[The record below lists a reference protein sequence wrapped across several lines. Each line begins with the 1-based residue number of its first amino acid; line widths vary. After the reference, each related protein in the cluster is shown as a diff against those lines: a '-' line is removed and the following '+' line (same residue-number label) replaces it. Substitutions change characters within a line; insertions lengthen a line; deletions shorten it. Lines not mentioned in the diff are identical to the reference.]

1 MDPTVW
7 VGPRIL
13 TAARGNGI
21 HPRHKS
27 ITLNAAAARFVRI
40 LQHGTVVYLIS
51 KLHISYIT
59 IHVGNKNNM
68 KDSKPLIFS
77 FNVMPNDCCNIA
89 ITIKKR
95 LDFKDL
101 AKIQTWVSKYLQ
113 VDLQILYISYISYQ
127 PLFFQP
133 IQTVFVELPSLF
145 CFGCR
150 CLHLCQGF
158 VSFFHPRKGLG
169 KCAEEPSPRT
179 EKGYI

>member
-1 MDPTVW
+1 
-7 VGPRIL
+7 
-13 TAARGNGI
+13 
-21 HPRHKS
+21 
-27 ITLNAAAARFVRI
+27 
-40 LQHGTVVYLIS
+40 
-51 KLHISYIT
+51 
-59 IHVGNKNNM
+59 M

-95 LDFKDL
+95 LDVNDL
-101 AKIQTWVSKYLQ
+101 ARIQTWVSKYLQ

-127 PLFFQP
+127 PLFLQP

-179 EKGYI
+179 EKGYKTTHLVLREIITVYIYIFIM